1 MNLPEFCIRRP
12 IAAVMFN
19 LALAV
24 IGVVGLSRLPVREL
38 PDIDPPVVSV
48 TTIYPGANAELVEA
62 DVTEP
67 MEQEINNIPGIKIL
81 RSESR

>member
-24 IGVVGLSRLPVREL
+24 IWIVGLSRLPVREL

-48 TTIYPGANAELVEA
+48 TTIYPGANA
-62 DVTEP
+62 
-67 MEQEINNIPGIKIL
+67 
-81 RSESR
+81 

>member
-67 MEQEINNIPGIKIL
+67 MEQEI
-81 RSESR
+81 

>member
-38 PDIDPPVVSV
+38 PDIDPRS
-48 TTIYPGANAELVEA
+48 
-62 DVTEP
+62 
-67 MEQEINNIPGIKIL
+67 L
-81 RSESR
+81 RHNDLPWRQCRAGRSRCD